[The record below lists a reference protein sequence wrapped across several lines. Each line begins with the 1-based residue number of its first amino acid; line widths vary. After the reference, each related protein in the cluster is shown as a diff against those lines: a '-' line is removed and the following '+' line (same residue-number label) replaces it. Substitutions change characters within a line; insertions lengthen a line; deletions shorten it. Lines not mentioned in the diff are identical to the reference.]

1 MPTVVTQ
8 PDTERVTAG
17 NHAGRSTLGR
27 RTRRAG
33 ALLVLA
39 TIVTLAL
46 PGTAGADHT
55 LLHKVNQLTQR
66 LNCLQKY
73 PVFAFA
79 DYAYYDLSS
88 PSVQVLDTGLPPT
101 PVQVLRDNQEI
112 TALDFNYGPTFGQSD
127 AFLLGI
133 RSTHYCKSRFPT
145 APNPVPAARV
155 VSTAKMLR
163 LR

>member
-1 MPTVVTQ
+1 MPITIWQ

-17 NHAGRSTLGR
+17 NDAGRPTL
-27 RTRRAG
+27 RTS

-39 TIVTLAL
+39 AVVALAA

-55 LLHKVNQLTQR
+55 LVHKVNQLTQK
-66 LNCLQKY
+66 LNCLQRY

-79 DYAYYDLSS
+79 DYAYYDFTD

-101 PVQVLRDNQEI
+101 PVQVLRDSQEI
-112 TALDFNYGPTFGQSD
+112 TALDFNYGPNFGQSD

-145 APNPVPAARV
+145 APNPVSAARV
-155 VSTAKMLR
+155 VSPAMMHR
-163 LR
+163 LK